1 MTAIPLDKIDS
12 ILKKGKNLEE
22 QLGKENTSEKFV
34 ELSKE
39 YSEIQPLYESVV
51 EWKNMVLKYANALGS
66 FTFQC
71 QIFSNG
77 NIVFAYRDVPA
88 NLSVLTKPNL
98 VGEGDTKFGPVFVG
112 ISSQTLMSSATDG
125 HKIKHLSYSIDM

>member
-51 EWKNMVLKYANALGS
+51 EWKNIYLEISDLKSDPYAIEKIAREKLN
-66 FTFQC
+66 
-71 QIFSNG
+71 
-77 NIVFAYRDVPA
+77 
-88 NLSVLTKPNL
+88 LTKP
-98 VGEGDTKFGPVFVG
+98 GDRVYHIVKTKKSLLP
-112 ISSQTLMSSATDG
+112 SS
-125 HKIKHLSYSIDM
+125 